1 VNRRNFPP
9 ARRLRRPQDFERVY
23 AQNQRAG
30 DACLLLLAA
39 ANSTGRTRLGL
50 SVSRKHGNSV
60 ARHRLKRLLREAYRL
75 EQDNVPEGLD
85 LVLIPKQNAQAG
97 IDQYRA
103 AIVRLSRKLARR
115 LLPGE
120 SQPPPAPC
128 IEPPP

>member
-1 VNRRNFPP
+1 MNRCTFPP
-9 ARRLRRPQDFERVY
+9 SRRLRRPQDFDRVY

-30 DACLLLLAA
+30 DTCLLLLAA
-39 ANSTGRTRLGL
+39 VNSIGRTRIGL

-75 EQDNVPEGLD
+75 EQDSVPEGLD
-85 LVLIPKQNAQAG
+85 LVLIPKQNTQAG

-103 AIVRLSRKLARR
+103 AIVRLSRKLAKR

-120 SQPPPAPC
+120 ARPTSPPAP
-128 IEPPP
+128 